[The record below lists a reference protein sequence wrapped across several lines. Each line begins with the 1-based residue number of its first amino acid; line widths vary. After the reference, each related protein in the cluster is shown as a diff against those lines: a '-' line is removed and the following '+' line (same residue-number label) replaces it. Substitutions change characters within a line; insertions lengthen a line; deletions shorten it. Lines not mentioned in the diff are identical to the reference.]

1 MTINRHDMAP
11 TENALRHALSEPW
24 NAPRRALKSEPY
36 QYRVKI
42 EELLNLIRTRME
54 LAHLGQI

>member
-11 TENALRHALSEPW
+11 TEDALRHALSESW
-24 NAPRRALKSEPY
+24 NAPSRALKSDPY

-42 EELLNLIRTRME
+42 EALLNLMT
-54 LAHLGQI
+54 

>member
-11 TENALRHALSEPW
+11 TEDALRHALSESW

-36 QYRVKI
+36 QYRVEI
-42 EELLNLIRTRME
+42 EELLNLMT
-54 LAHLGQI
+54 

>member
-11 TENALRHALSEPW
+11 TEDALRHALSESL
-24 NAPRRALKSEPY
+24 NAPRRALKSELY

-42 EELLNLIRTRME
+42 EELLNLMT
-54 LAHLGQI
+54 